1 MDREIPRSE
10 RLRIK
15 RRRWLKI
22 LAISAVA
29 IGIVVGA
36 MSMIE
41 PGIKSSTLRFGT
53 VDRGTLESS
62 VSGSGRVLPAFEQII
77 NSPVESRIVE
87 VYCREGDLVEEGTPL
102 LKLDLRTVEKQLEEM
117 ADNRTSKVYE
127 MEQTR
132 LSNHT
137 SLSDMEMRLKVKEM
151 AVNQLKG
158 ELANERR
165 LDSIGS
171 GTGERV
177 RQAEMALRT
186 GELELEQMRQ
196 MLVNEREVQ
205 AATMK
210 RKQLELDIFDR
221 DMAEKR
227 RTFDDARL
235 RAPRTG
241 TLTYLSD
248 QIGSRVG
255 AGEKI
260 AVLSDLTHFKVSGS
274 IVDSYA
280 DRVAVGGKVMV
291 AAGNRMLPGK
301 ITRFTPLSKNGAIEF
316 SVALDN
322 DSDSLLRSGLKTDIH
337 ILCDIH
343 TDVVRIPSGPYF
355 KGPGAYDLF
364 VRDDDGYIVRRRV
377 TLGDSNYEYVEV
389 ISGLE
394 PGESVV
400 IADMTSYKSKSK
412 LRLK

>member
-1 MDREIPRSE
+1 M
-10 RLRIK
+10 RIK
-15 RRRWLKI
+15 RRRGLKI
-22 LAISAVA
+22 GIVAVA
-29 IGIVVGA
+29 AIGAVVGA
-36 MSMIE
+36 MSMVE
-41 PGIKSSTLRFGT
+41 PSIKSSTLRFGT
-53 VDRGTLESS
+53 ADRGTLESS
-62 VSGSGRVLPAFEQII
+62 VSGSGRVFPAFEEII
-77 NSPVESRIVE
+77 NSPVESRIIE
-87 VYCREGDLVEEGTPL
+87 VYCREGELVEEGTPL
-102 LKLDLRTVEKQLEEM
+102 LRLDLRTFEKQLQEM
-117 ADNRTSKVYE
+117 TDNRQSKLYE
-127 MEQTR
+127 IEQSR

-137 SLSDMEMRLKVKEM
+137 LISDLEMKVKVKEM
-151 AVNQLKG
+151 AVNQLSG

-171 GTGERV
+171 GTGDRV

-196 MLVNEREVQ
+196 MLTNERAMQ
-205 AATMK
+205 DATMK

-248 QIGSRVG
+248 KIGSRVG

-260 AVLSDLTHFKVSGS
+260 AVLSDLSHFKVSGS

-280 DRVAVGGKVMV
+280 DRVTVGGKVMV
-291 AAGNRMLPGK
+291 AAGNHMFPGK
-301 ITRFTPLSKNGAIEF
+301 ITRVTPLSKNGAIEF
-316 SVALDN
+316 YVALDN

-343 TDVVRIPSGPYF
+343 NDVVRIPSGPYF
-355 KGPGAYDLF
+355 KGPGTYDLF
-364 VRDDDGYIVRRRV
+364 VHESNGYLVRRRV

-389 ISGLE
+389 TSGIE
-394 PGESVV
+394 PGETIV
-400 IADMTSYKSKSK
+400 IADMTSFKSKSK
-412 LRLK
+412 LKLK

>member
-1 MDREIPRSE
+1 M
-10 RLRIK
+10 
-15 RRRWLKI
+15 
-22 LAISAVA
+22 AAVGA
-29 IGIVVGA
+29 VVGA
-36 MSMIE
+36 MSLVE

-53 VDRGTLESS
+53 ADRGTLESS
-62 VSGSGRVLPAFEQII
+62 VSGSGRVLPAFEEII

-102 LKLDLRTVEKQLEEM
+102 LRLDLRTVEKQLEEM

-137 SLSDMEMRLKVKEM
+137 SLSDMEMRVKVKEM
-151 AVNQLKG
+151 AVNQLSG

-196 MLVNEREVQ
+196 MLANERELQV
-205 AATMK
+205 ATMK

-241 TLTYLSD
+241 TITYLSD
-248 QIGSRVG
+248 RIGSRVG
-255 AGEKI
+255 TGEKI
-260 AVLSDLTHFKVSGS
+260 AVLSDLSHFKVLGS

-280 DRVAVGGKVMV
+280 ERVTVGGKVMV
-291 AAGNRMLPGK
+291 AAGNHMFPGK
-301 ITRFTPLSKNGAIEF
+301 IMRVTPLSKNGAIEF
-316 SVALDN
+316 AVALDN

-355 KGPGAYDLF
+355 KGPGPYDLF
-364 VRDDDGYIVRRRV
+364 VRDDSGYIVRRRV

-389 ISGLE
+389 TSGIE
-394 PGESVV
+394 PGETVV
-400 IADMTSYKSKSK
+400 IADMTSFKSKSK
-412 LRLK
+412 LKLK